1 MESRIMLIVLL
12 HNWKLQVL
20 HLLQKEIQ
28 NLINNLLICKM
39 AKNFHMNY
47 INRIENLS
55 IEEFVINY
63 ELVNIEFSLLYVKKL
78 INYF

>member
-1 MESRIMLIVLL
+1 
-12 HNWKLQVL
+12 
-20 HLLQKEIQ
+20 
-28 NLINNLLICKM
+28 M